1 MSRFSDES
9 AARTLWELQLSSQ
22 LRIPPVALGALVSLA
37 LIGGHF
43 FIYWLAGLEW
53 LDHDEVFTLRE
64 GPRGFIFFAV
74 VLGYAL
80 GAFGYVASSKAPL
93 RQWIRSTPRPI
104 SGR

>member
-1 MSRFSDES
+1 MPGSSDDPT
-9 AARTLWELQLSSQ
+9 AGTLWELQLSSR

-80 GAFGYVASSKAPL
+80 GAFGYVASRHDRDLQSFCLSAEL
-93 RQWIRSTPRPI
+93 LLV
-104 SGR
+104 